1 MGKGKKM
8 AEFKIIETQEQFD
21 AAITERI
28 ARAKEAARK
37 EFEGYLS
44 PEQQKKAA
52 EELEKK
58 VRELTGK
65 LTESEEKYTKSQSE
79 LAEQAKKIAKYETDS
94 AKTRIAHELE
104 LSYDAVAY
112 LRGANE
118 EEIRKSAEGLKTI
131 IGNRSVPPLA
141 DPEGD
146 AGKDGTKA
154 AYKKML
160 KDMKGE

>member
-1 MGKGKKM
+1 M

-28 ARAKEAARK
+28 ARAKEATRK

-58 VRELTGK
+58 VGELTGK

-94 AKTRIAHELE
+94 AKTRIAHELG
-104 LSYDAVAY
+104 LSTMQ
-112 LRGANE
+112 
-118 EEIRKSAEGLKTI
+118 STI
-131 IGNRSVPPLA
+131 
-141 DPEGD
+141 
-146 AGKDGTKA
+146 
-154 AYKKML
+154 
-160 KDMKGE
+160 